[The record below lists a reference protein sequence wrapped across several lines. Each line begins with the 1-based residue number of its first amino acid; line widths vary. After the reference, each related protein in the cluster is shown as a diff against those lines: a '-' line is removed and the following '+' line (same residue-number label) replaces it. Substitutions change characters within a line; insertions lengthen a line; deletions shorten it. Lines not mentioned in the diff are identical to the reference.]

1 MRRLWNRWKL
11 HKEWN
16 PGQSE
21 ITLLRWFIVST
32 IKEFFKDSYREFKL
46 FIRSLIP
53 KLSPRYFKSKKNLN
67 NLKSTFNADEM
78 FDLER
83 KVVEAE
89 DSYYYD
95 LIDETLKLKKGTPIE
110 FLEY

>member
-1 MRRLWNRWKL
+1 M
-11 HKEWN
+11 
-16 PGQSE
+16 
-21 ITLLRWFIVST
+21 
-32 IKEFFKDSYREFKL
+32 KDLYKYIHRETKW